1 MNQGV
6 GCSNFYRLAT
16 YWVFV
21 LFCFPLLLIFCNTI
35 QNKQKTRL
43 PIYKFKNL
51 QTAWYTV
58 SAKQFPEWLPSG

>member
-16 YWVFV
+16 YWFFV
-21 LFCFPLLLIFCNTI
+21 LFCFPLLVIFCNTI

-43 PIYKFKNL
+43 PIYNFKNL
-51 QTAWYTV
+51 QNA
-58 SAKQFPEWLPSG
+58 